1 MCFCSCWRAE
11 ARNRGQLQIILL
23 FILQP
28 LLPLQKRV
36 AQGLK
41 SRWGKNTARTK
52 GKIHT
57 NIPVKYHTTIINSS
71 SWWAAG
77 ALWGVILGVGFNE
90 FLPRFGACGSL
101 HIYCLPLFCLLIQSF
116 LLFWLSVGKLV
127 MKPCRWHL
135 HFAAFKS
142 QVQGAQLSL
151 TQRFKDVSERA
162 IPRRLM
168 VCGWA
173 PTLLSNR
180 RWSVE
185 KQKLYIRD

>member
-1 MCFCSCWRAE
+1 MCFCSYWRAK

-28 LLPLQKRV
+28 LLSLQKTV

-52 GKIHT
+52 GTTHT
-57 NIPVKYHTTIINSS
+57 NIPIKYHTTIINSW

-77 ALWGVILGVGFNE
+77 ALWGIILGVGFNE
-90 FLPRFGACGSL
+90 FLPRFGPCGSL
-101 HIYCLPLFCLLIQSF
+101 HTYCLPLFCLLIRSF
-116 LLFWLSVGKLV
+116 LPFWLSVGKLV

-151 TQRFKDVSERA
+151 TQRFKDVSERM

-173 PTLLSNR
+173 PALLSNR

>member
-1 MCFCSCWRAE
+1 MLLFLLKTE
-11 ARNRGQLQIILL
+11 ARNRDQLQIILL

-28 LLPLQKRV
+28 RLPLQKRV
-36 AQGLK
+36 AQGLQSK
-41 SRWGKNTARTK
+41 WGKNTARTK
-52 GKIHT
+52 GKTHT

-77 ALWGVILGVGFNE
+77 ALWRVIFLVGLNE

-101 HIYCLPLFCLLIQSF
+101 HTYWLPLFCLLIQSF
-116 LLFWLSVGKLV
+116 LLFWLNVGKLV
-127 MKPCRWHL
+127 TKPCRWHL
-135 HFAAFKS
+135 HFATFKS

-151 TQRFKDVSERA
+151 TQRFKDVSEKE

-173 PTLLSNR
+173 PALLSNW
-180 RWSVE
+180 RWSVK